1 MSTSITSRSLC
12 MNKQR
17 RRMVAAAL
25 FGAALVL
32 SQAAWRHFGMADT
45 LEQAGQHPDVLMAY
59 VDPGV
64 AGFIIVSVLGFI
76 SAVGYTARA
85 YIGRLKRLVRGGQ
98 NTHPDE
104 SGEDGDRRPER

>member
-1 MSTSITSRSLC
+1 
-12 MNKQR
+12 MNER
-17 RRMVAAAL
+17 LGRMVAAVL

-32 SQAAWRHFGMADT
+32 SQAAWSHFGMADAS
-45 LEQAGQHPDVLMAY
+45 EQAGQHPDVLMAY

-85 YIGRLKRLVRGGQ
+85 YIGRLKQFVTGGGGAE
-98 NTHPDE
+98 HA
-104 SGEDGDRRPER
+104 SR